1 MRRLVLLLLLP
12 VLTAAGL
19 ALADARA
26 RTPAERLQQFR
37 RELPLMRKLVE
48 GGLLLAK
55 ETDPIRRADQ
65 CTVLAKDLTQEVQRA
80 VQGRNRARADV
91 LGHCLEK
98 LLVRGVA
105 DNLNRLPPNA
115 ISLKEVH
122 RLSNEALSVMEPLQQ
137 HLDQVPEP
145 VQEQMQNVVE
155 SLKRGRAS
163 VEEARSRHGKRR
175 SGLKAPPVGKKRER
189 NPR

>member
-19 ALADARA
+19 ALADVPA
-26 RTPAERLQQFR
+26 RTAAERLQQFR

-48 GGLLLAK
+48 GGLVLAK
-55 ETDPIRRADQ
+55 ENDPLRRADR
-65 CTVLAKDLTQEVQRA
+65 CTDLAKDLTQEVQRA
-80 VQGRNRARADV
+80 VQSRDRGRADV

-105 DNLNRLPPNA
+105 DNLNRLPPNTA
-115 ISLKEVH
+115 SLK
-122 RLSNEALSVMEPLQQ
+122 LSSEALSMMEPLEQ

-163 VEEARSRHGKRR
+163 VEEARRRHNKGR
-175 SGLKAPPVGKKRER
+175 SGLKAPPAGKKLQRKS
-189 NPR
+189 